1 MKSGGSE
8 AYLPGSEKKSKAVA
22 TMVLVTVAFLCL
34 GSSLLLSFAALPTA
48 FSFFFFLRSSV
59 FSVLE
64 MKELKR

>member
-1 MKSGGSE
+1 
-8 AYLPGSEKKSKAVA
+8 
-22 TMVLVTVAFLCL
+22 MVLVTVAFLCL

-48 FSFFFFLRSSV
+48 FSAFFFLRSSG